1 MLTSKKICSFTRE
14 ELIKYKKEIRETIR
28 KLTNLIINFQG
39 KDKEYILLALNRIE
53 KRILSAS
60 LNLSDYFD
68 ILSYLKAENMVMAFE
83 KRGSN

>member
-14 ELIKYKKEIRETIR
+14 ELIKYKKEIRETTR

-68 ILSYLKAENMVMAFE
+68 ILSYLKAENLVIAF
-83 KRGSN
+83 